1 MTLSY
6 DALDRE
12 VRIRDEGT
20 SAMRFHEKN
29 PLP

>member
-1 MTLSY
+1 MTLSS
-6 DALDRE
+6 DVRDSE

-20 SAMRFHEKN
+20 SSMRFHEKN